1 LTLTGTSF
9 APQTISGAAVVND
22 FGVTATAL
30 NPPDG
35 TITAGE
41 TASYQVMVT
50 PTGPIPESVSLAC
63 GSSSLPPQG
72 SCHFPNNSQFPNLNN
87 GARSI
92 QVDIATTVRVTT
104 PASLFR
110 HGGPIYAFWL
120 PLAGLALIGSGLSRK
135 RRLLLATAFAILLG
149 TITFQS
155 ACGYGSKNTS
165 TTTGTPAG
173 TYPVT
178 INATSG
184 SATRSTV
191 VQLVVK

>member
-1 LTLTGTSF
+1 
-9 APQTISGAAVVND
+9 
-22 FGVTATAL
+22 
-30 NPPDG
+30 
-35 TITAGE
+35 
-41 TASYQVMVT
+41 MVT

-72 SCHFPNNSQFPNLNN
+72 SCHFPDNSQFPNLNN

-92 QVDIATTVRVTT
+92 EVDIATTVRVTT

-110 HGGPIYAFWL
+110 HGGSIYAFWL
-120 PLAGLALIGSGLSRK
+120 PLSGLALIGSGLSRK
-135 RRLLLATAFAILLG
+135 RRFLLATAFALLLG

-155 ACGYGSKNTS
+155 ACGYGTKNTS